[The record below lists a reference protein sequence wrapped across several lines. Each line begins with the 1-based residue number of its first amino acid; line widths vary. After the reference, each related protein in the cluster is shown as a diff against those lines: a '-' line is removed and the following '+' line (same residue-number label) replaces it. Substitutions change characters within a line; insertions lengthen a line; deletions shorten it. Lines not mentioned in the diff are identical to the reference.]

1 MAQQIST
8 IENGVLKVSIS
19 NVGATVKSVKDAS
32 GEEFIWRA
40 DPQFWAGSAPILFPI
55 CGGLNNDTYR
65 YNRRE
70 YKLGRH
76 GYIRFREFEVYEQKA
91 DEIVFLSR
99 SDEETL
105 ACYPFEYELF
115 VRFKL
120 DESKLSTTYT
130 VKNKSGVEMYF
141 SIGAH
146 EGYYCPEG
154 IEEYDVILPEAETLY
169 STVLEGNVLGN
180 NKVRIIENSD
190 RIALK
195 YDYFAVD
202 ALVFKDMKARSAV
215 LKNRNNGKAVKVTFE
230 GCDYFLLWT
239 KPDAPYICLEPWC
252 GISDNKDTDKNF
264 KTKEGIR
271 QIAAGGNF
279 VNEHSIE
286 VLDNGGK

>member
-1 MAQQIST
+1 MIT
-8 IENGVLKVSIS
+8 IKNDYLTAKINE
-19 NVGATVKSVKDAS
+19 VGAELKSLVCNDTQY
-32 GEEFIWRA
+32 IWTGDER
-40 DPQFWAGSAPILFPI
+40 FWAGSAPLLFPI
-55 CGGLNNDTYR
+55 CSGLKDD
-65 YNRRE
+65 E
-70 YKLGRH
+70 YYLDGKKYTLQKH
-76 GYIRFREFEVYEQKA
+76 GYARFCKFEVENQVE
-91 DEIVFLSR
+91 DSVTFLLCSN
-99 SDEETL
+99 EESL
-105 ACYPFEYELF
+105 RQFPFRYELR
-115 VRFKL
+115 V
-120 DESKLSTTYT
+120 TYT
-130 VKNKSGVEMYF
+130 LENKTLKVKYDVKNLSDDTMYF

-154 IEEYDVILPEAETLY
+154 IEEYDVILPEAETLD

>member
-1 MAQQIST
+1 MIT
-8 IENGVLKVSIS
+8 IKNDYLAAKINE
-19 NVGATVKSVKDAS
+19 VGAELKSLVCNNTQY
-32 GEEFIWRA
+32 IWTGDER
-40 DPQFWAGSAPILFPI
+40 FWAGSAPLLFPI
-55 CGGLNNDTYR
+55 CSGLKDD
-65 YNRRE
+65 E
-70 YKLGRH
+70 YYLDGKKYTLQKH
-76 GYIRFREFEVYEQKA
+76 GYARFCEFEVENQRE
-91 DEIVFLSR
+91 DSVTFLLCSN
-99 SDEETL
+99 EESL
-105 ACYPFEYELF
+105 KQFPFRYELR
-115 VRFKL
+115 V
-120 DESKLSTTYT
+120 TYT
-130 VKNKSGVEMYF
+130 LENKTLKVKYDVKNLSDDTMYF

>member
-1 MAQQIST
+1 MIT
-8 IENGVLKVSIS
+8 IKNDYLTAKINE
-19 NVGATVKSVKDAS
+19 VGAELKSLVCNDIQY
-32 GEEFIWRA
+32 IWQGDER
-40 DPQFWAGSAPILFPI
+40 FWAGSAPLLFPI
-55 CGGLNNDTYR
+55 CSGLKDD
-65 YNRRE
+65 E
-70 YKLGRH
+70 YYLDGKKYTLQKH
-76 GYIRFREFEVYEQKA
+76 GYARFCKFEVENQVE
-91 DEIVFLSR
+91 DSVTFLLCSN
-99 SDEETL
+99 EESL
-105 ACYPFEYELF
+105 KQFPFRYELR
-115 VRFKL
+115 V
-120 DESKLSTTYT
+120 TYT
-130 VKNKSGVEMYF
+130 LENKTLKVKYDVKNLSDDTMYF

-154 IEEYDVILPEAETLY
+154 IEEYDVILPEAETLD

>member
-1 MAQQIST
+1 MIT
-8 IENGVLKVSIS
+8 IKNDYLTAKINE
-19 NVGATVKSVKDAS
+19 VGAELKSLVCNDTQY
-32 GEEFIWRA
+32 IWQG
-40 DPQFWAGSAPILFPI
+40 DEKYWAGSAPLLFPI
-55 CGGLNNDTYR
+55 CSGLKDD
-65 YNRRE
+65 E
-70 YKLGRH
+70 YYLDGKKYTLQKH
-76 GYIRFREFEVYEQKA
+76 GYARFCKFEVENQVE
-91 DEIVFLSR
+91 DSVTFLLCSN
-99 SDEETL
+99 EESL
-105 ACYPFEYELF
+105 KQFPFRYELR
-115 VRFKL
+115 V
-120 DESKLSTTYT
+120 TYT
-130 VKNKSGVEMYF
+130 LENKTLKVKYDVKNLSDDTMYF

-154 IEEYDVILPEAETLY
+154 IEEYDVILPEAETLD

-215 LKNRNNGKAVKVTFE
+215 LKNRNNSKAVKVTFE

>member
-1 MAQQIST
+1 MIT
-8 IENGVLKVSIS
+8 IKNDYLTAKINE
-19 NVGATVKSVKDAS
+19 VGAELKSLVCNDTQY
-32 GEEFIWRA
+32 IWTGDER
-40 DPQFWAGSAPILFPI
+40 FWAGSAPLLFPI
-55 CGGLNNDTYR
+55 CSGLKDD
-65 YNRRE
+65 E
-70 YKLGRH
+70 YYLDGKKYTLQKH
-76 GYIRFREFEVYEQKA
+76 GYARFCKFEVENQVE
-91 DEIVFLSR
+91 DSVTFLLCSN
-99 SDEETL
+99 EESL
-105 ACYPFEYELF
+105 KQFPFHYELR
-115 VRFKL
+115 V
-120 DESKLSTTYT
+120 TYT
-130 VKNKSGVEMYF
+130 LENKTLKVKYDVKNLSDDTMYF

-154 IEEYDVILPEAETLY
+154 IEEYDVILPEAETLD

-180 NKVRIIENSD
+180 NKVRIIENSN

>member
-1 MAQQIST
+1 MIT
-8 IENGVLKVSIS
+8 IKNDYLTAKINE
-19 NVGATVKSVKDAS
+19 VGAELKSLVCNDTQY
-32 GEEFIWRA
+32 IWTGDER
-40 DPQFWAGSAPILFPI
+40 FWAGSAPLLFPI
-55 CGGLNNDTYR
+55 CSGLKDD
-65 YNRRE
+65 E
-70 YKLGRH
+70 YYLDGKKYTLQKH
-76 GYIRFREFEVYEQKA
+76 GYARFCKFEVENQVE
-91 DEIVFLSR
+91 DSVTFLLCSN
-99 SDEETL
+99 EESL
-105 ACYPFEYELF
+105 KQFPFRYELR
-115 VRFKL
+115 V
-120 DESKLSTTYT
+120 TYT
-130 VKNKSGVEMYF
+130 LENKTLKVKYDVKNLSDDTMYF

-154 IEEYDVILPEAETLY
+154 IEEYDVILPEAETLD

>member
-1 MAQQIST
+1 MIT
-8 IENGVLKVSIS
+8 IKNDYLTAKINE
-19 NVGATVKSVKDAS
+19 VGAELKSLVCNDIQY
-32 GEEFIWRA
+32 IWTGDER
-40 DPQFWAGSAPILFPI
+40 FWAGSAPLLFPI
-55 CGGLNNDTYR
+55 CSGLKDD
-65 YNRRE
+65 E
-70 YKLGRH
+70 YYLDGKKYTLQKH
-76 GYIRFREFEVYEQKA
+76 GYARFCKFEVENQVE
-91 DEIVFLSR
+91 DSVTFLLCSN
-99 SDEETL
+99 EESL
-105 ACYPFEYELF
+105 RQFPFRYELR
-115 VRFKL
+115 V
-120 DESKLSTTYT
+120 TYT
-130 VKNKSGVEMYF
+130 LENKTLKVKYDVKNLSDDTMYF

-154 IEEYDVILPEAETLY
+154 IEEYDVILPEAETLD

-230 GCDYFLLWT
+230 GCDYFLLWI

>member
-1 MAQQIST
+1 MIT
-8 IENGVLKVSIS
+8 IKNDYLTAKINE
-19 NVGATVKSVKDAS
+19 VGAELKSLVCNDIQY
-32 GEEFIWRA
+32 IWQG
-40 DPQFWAGSAPILFPI
+40 DEKYWAGSAPLLFPI
-55 CGGLNNDTYR
+55 CSGLKDD
-65 YNRRE
+65 E
-70 YKLGRH
+70 YYLDGKKYTLQKH
-76 GYIRFREFEVYEQKA
+76 GYARFCKFEVENQVE
-91 DEIVFLSR
+91 DSVTFLLCSN
-99 SDEETL
+99 EESL
-105 ACYPFEYELF
+105 KQFPFRYELR
-115 VRFKL
+115 V
-120 DESKLSTTYT
+120 TYT
-130 VKNKSGVEMYF
+130 LENKTLKVKYDVKNLSDDTMYF

-154 IEEYDVILPEAETLY
+154 IEEYDVILPEAETLD

-180 NKVRIIENSD
+180 NKVRIIENSN

>member
-1 MAQQIST
+1 MIT
-8 IENGVLKVSIS
+8 IKNDYLTAKINE
-19 NVGATVKSVKDAS
+19 VGAELKSLVCNDIQY
-32 GEEFIWRA
+32 IWTGDER
-40 DPQFWAGSAPILFPI
+40 FWAGSAPLLFPI
-55 CGGLNNDTYR
+55 CSGLKDD
-65 YNRRE
+65 E
-70 YKLGRH
+70 YYLDGKKYTLQKH
-76 GYIRFREFEVYEQKA
+76 GYARFCKFEVENQVE
-91 DEIVFLSR
+91 DSVTFLLCSN
-99 SDEETL
+99 EESL
-105 ACYPFEYELF
+105 RQFPFRYELR
-115 VRFKL
+115 V
-120 DESKLSTTYT
+120 TYT
-130 VKNKSGVEMYF
+130 LENKTLKVKYDVKNLSDDTMYF

-154 IEEYDVILPEAETLY
+154 IEEYDVILPEAETLD
-169 STVLEGNVLGN
+169 STVLDGNVLGN

>member
-1 MAQQIST
+1 MIT
-8 IENGVLKVSIS
+8 IKNDYLTAKINE
-19 NVGATVKSVKDAS
+19 VGAELKSLVCNDTQY
-32 GEEFIWRA
+32 IWTGDER
-40 DPQFWAGSAPILFPI
+40 FWAGSAPLLFPI
-55 CGGLNNDTYR
+55 CSGLKDD
-65 YNRRE
+65 E
-70 YKLGRH
+70 YYLDGKKYTLQKH
-76 GYIRFREFEVYEQKA
+76 GYARFCKFEVENQVE
-91 DEIVFLSR
+91 DSVTFLLCSN
-99 SDEETL
+99 EESL
-105 ACYPFEYELF
+105 KQFPFRYELR
-115 VRFKL
+115 V
-120 DESKLSTTYT
+120 TYT
-130 VKNKSGVEMYF
+130 LENKTLKVKYDVKNLSDDTMYF

-154 IEEYDVILPEAETLY
+154 IEEYDVILPEAETLD

-180 NKVRIIENSD
+180 NKVRIIENSN

-215 LKNRNNGKAVKVTFE
+215 LKNRNNSKAVKVTFE

>member
-1 MAQQIST
+1 MIT
-8 IENGVLKVSIS
+8 IKNDYLTAKINE
-19 NVGATVKSVKDAS
+19 VGAELKSLVCNDIQY
-32 GEEFIWRA
+32 IWQG
-40 DPQFWAGSAPILFPI
+40 DEKYWAGSAPLLFPI
-55 CGGLNNDTYR
+55 CSGLKDD
-65 YNRRE
+65 E
-70 YKLGRH
+70 YYLDGKKYTLQKH
-76 GYIRFREFEVYEQKA
+76 GYARFCKFEVENQVE
-91 DEIVFLSR
+91 DSVTFLLCSN
-99 SDEETL
+99 EESL
-105 ACYPFEYELF
+105 RQFPFRYELR
-115 VRFKL
+115 V
-120 DESKLSTTYT
+120 TYT
-130 VKNKSGVEMYF
+130 LENKTLKVKYDVKNLSDDTMYF

-154 IEEYDVILPEAETLY
+154 IEEYDVILPEAETLD

>member
-1 MAQQIST
+1 MIT
-8 IENGVLKVSIS
+8 IKNDYLTAKINE
-19 NVGATVKSVKDAS
+19 VGAELKSLVCNDIQY
-32 GEEFIWRA
+32 IWTGDER
-40 DPQFWAGSAPILFPI
+40 FWAGSAPLLFPI
-55 CGGLNNDTYR
+55 CSGLKDD
-65 YNRRE
+65 E
-70 YKLGRH
+70 YYLDGKKYTLQKH
-76 GYIRFREFEVYEQKA
+76 GYARFCKFEVENQVE
-91 DEIVFLSR
+91 DSVTFLLCSN
-99 SDEETL
+99 EESL
-105 ACYPFEYELF
+105 KQFPFRYELR
-115 VRFKL
+115 V
-120 DESKLSTTYT
+120 TYT
-130 VKNKSGVEMYF
+130 LENKTLKVKYDVKNLSDDTMYF

-169 STVLEGNVLGN
+169 STVLEGNVLGD

>member
-1 MAQQIST
+1 MIT
-8 IENGVLKVSIS
+8 IKNDYLTAKINE
-19 NVGATVKSVKDAS
+19 VGAELKSLVCNDIQY
-32 GEEFIWRA
+32 IWTGDER
-40 DPQFWAGSAPILFPI
+40 FWAGSAPLLFPI
-55 CGGLNNDTYR
+55 CSGLKDD
-65 YNRRE
+65 E
-70 YKLGRH
+70 YYLDGKKYTLQKH
-76 GYIRFREFEVYEQKA
+76 GYARFCKFEVENQVE
-91 DEIVFLSR
+91 DSVTFLLCSN
-99 SDEETL
+99 EESL
-105 ACYPFEYELF
+105 KQFPFRYELR
-115 VRFKL
+115 V
-120 DESKLSTTYT
+120 TYT
-130 VKNKSGVEMYF
+130 LENKTLKVKYDVKNLSDDTMYF

>member
-1 MAQQIST
+1 MIT
-8 IENGVLKVSIS
+8 IKNDYLTAKINE
-19 NVGATVKSVKDAS
+19 VGAELKSLVCNDTQY
-32 GEEFIWRA
+32 IWTGDER
-40 DPQFWAGSAPILFPI
+40 FWAGSAPLLFPI
-55 CGGLNNDTYR
+55 CSGLKDD
-65 YNRRE
+65 E
-70 YKLGRH
+70 YYLDGKKYTLQKH
-76 GYIRFREFEVYEQKA
+76 GYARFCKFEVENQVE
-91 DEIVFLSR
+91 DSVTFLLCSN
-99 SDEETL
+99 EESL
-105 ACYPFEYELF
+105 KQFPFRYELR
-115 VRFKL
+115 V
-120 DESKLSTTYT
+120 TYT
-130 VKNKSGVEMYF
+130 LENKTLKVKYDVKNLSDDTMYF

>member
-1 MAQQIST
+1 MIT
-8 IENGVLKVSIS
+8 IKNNCVTAEINEIGAELKSLVC
-19 NVGATVKSVKDAS
+19 NDTQY
-32 GEEFIWRA
+32 IWTGDER
-40 DPQFWAGSAPILFPI
+40 FWAGSSPLLFPI
-55 CGGLNNDTYR
+55 CSGLKDD
-65 YNRRE
+65 E
-70 YKLGRH
+70 YYLDGKKYTLQKH
-76 GYIRFREFEVYEQKA
+76 GYARFCKFEVEKQGE
-91 DEIVFLSR
+91 DSVTFLLCSN
-99 SDEETL
+99 EESL
-105 ACYPFEYELF
+105 KQFPFEYELR
-115 VRFKL
+115 V
-120 DESKLSTTYT
+120 TYT
-130 VKNKSGVEMYF
+130 LENKTLKVKYDVKNLSDDTMYF

-154 IEEYDVILPEAETLY
+154 IEEYDVILPEAETLD

-180 NKVRIIENSD
+180 DTVRIIENSD

-202 ALVFKDMKARSAV
+202 ALVFKEMKARSVV

>member
-1 MAQQIST
+1 MIT
-8 IENGVLKVSIS
+8 IKNDYLTAKINE
-19 NVGATVKSVKDAS
+19 VGAELKSLVCNDIQY
-32 GEEFIWRA
+32 IWTGDER
-40 DPQFWAGSAPILFPI
+40 FWAGSAPLLFPI
-55 CGGLNNDTYR
+55 CSGLKDD
-65 YNRRE
+65 E
-70 YKLGRH
+70 YYLDGKKYTLQKH
-76 GYIRFREFEVYEQKA
+76 GYARFYKFEVENQME
-91 DEIVFLSR
+91 DSVTFLLCSN
-99 SDEETL
+99 EESL
-105 ACYPFEYELF
+105 KQFPFRYELR
-115 VRFKL
+115 V
-120 DESKLSTTYT
+120 TYT
-130 VKNKSGVEMYF
+130 LENKTLKVKYDVKNLSDDTMYF

-154 IEEYDVILPEAETLY
+154 IEEYDVILPEAETLD

-180 NKVRIIENSD
+180 NKVRIIENSN

>member
-1 MAQQIST
+1 MIT
-8 IENGVLKVSIS
+8 IKNDYLTAKINE
-19 NVGATVKSVKDAS
+19 VGAELKSLVCNDTQY
-32 GEEFIWRA
+32 IWTGDER
-40 DPQFWAGSAPILFPI
+40 FWAGSAPLLFPI
-55 CGGLNNDTYR
+55 CSGLKDD
-65 YNRRE
+65 E
-70 YKLGRH
+70 YYLDGKKYTLQKH
-76 GYIRFREFEVYEQKA
+76 GYARFCKFEVENQVE
-91 DEIVFLSR
+91 DSVTFLLCSN
-99 SDEETL
+99 EESL
-105 ACYPFEYELF
+105 KQFPFRYELR
-115 VRFKL
+115 V
-120 DESKLSTTYT
+120 TYT
-130 VKNKSGVEMYF
+130 LENKSLKVKYDVKNLSDDTMYF

-154 IEEYDVILPEAETLY
+154 IEEYDVILPEAETLD

>member
-1 MAQQIST
+1 MIT
-8 IENGVLKVSIS
+8 IKNDYLTAKINE
-19 NVGATVKSVKDAS
+19 VGAELKSLVCNDIQY
-32 GEEFIWRA
+32 IWTGDER
-40 DPQFWAGSAPILFPI
+40 FWAGSAPLLFPI
-55 CGGLNNDTYR
+55 CSGLKDD
-65 YNRRE
+65 E
-70 YKLGRH
+70 YYLDGKKYTLQKH
-76 GYIRFREFEVYEQKA
+76 GYARFCKFEVENQVE
-91 DEIVFLSR
+91 DSVTFLLCSN
-99 SDEETL
+99 EESL
-105 ACYPFEYELF
+105 KQFPFHYELR
-115 VRFKL
+115 V
-120 DESKLSTTYT
+120 TYT
-130 VKNKSGVEMYF
+130 LENKTLKVKYDVKNLSDDTMYF

-154 IEEYDVILPEAETLY
+154 IEEYDVILPEAETLD

-215 LKNRNNGKAVKVTFE
+215 LKNRNNSKAVKVTFE

>member
-1 MAQQIST
+1 MIT
-8 IENGVLKVSIS
+8 IKNDYLTAKINE
-19 NVGATVKSVKDAS
+19 VGAELKSLVCNDTQY
-32 GEEFIWRA
+32 IWTGDER
-40 DPQFWAGSAPILFPI
+40 FWAGSAPLLFPI
-55 CGGLNNDTYR
+55 CSGLKDD
-65 YNRRE
+65 E
-70 YKLGRH
+70 YYLDGKKYTLQKH
-76 GYIRFREFEVYEQKA
+76 GYARFCKFEVENQVE
-91 DEIVFLSR
+91 DSVTFLLCSN
-99 SDEETL
+99 EESL
-105 ACYPFEYELF
+105 KQFPFRYELR
-115 VRFKL
+115 V
-120 DESKLSTTYT
+120 TYT
-130 VKNKSGVEMYF
+130 LENKTLKVKYDVKNLSDDTMYF

-154 IEEYDVILPEAETLY
+154 IEEYDVILPEAETLD

-180 NKVRIIENSD
+180 NKVRIRENIN

>member
-1 MAQQIST
+1 MIT
-8 IENGVLKVSIS
+8 IKNDYLTAKINE
-19 NVGATVKSVKDAS
+19 VGAELKSLVCNDIQY
-32 GEEFIWRA
+32 IWQGDER
-40 DPQFWAGSAPILFPI
+40 FWAGSAPLLFPI
-55 CGGLNNDTYR
+55 CSGLKDD
-65 YNRRE
+65 E
-70 YKLGRH
+70 YYLDGKKYTLQKH
-76 GYIRFREFEVYEQKA
+76 GYARFCKFEVENQVE
-91 DEIVFLSR
+91 DSVTFLLCSN
-99 SDEETL
+99 EESL
-105 ACYPFEYELF
+105 RQFPFRYELR
-115 VRFKL
+115 V
-120 DESKLSTTYT
+120 TYT
-130 VKNKSGVEMYF
+130 LENKTLKVKYDVKNLSDDTMYF

-154 IEEYDVILPEAETLY
+154 IEEYDVILPEAETLD

>member
-1 MAQQIST
+1 MIT
-8 IENGVLKVSIS
+8 IKNDYLTAKINE
-19 NVGATVKSVKDAS
+19 VGAELKSLVCNDIQY
-32 GEEFIWRA
+32 IWTGDER
-40 DPQFWAGSAPILFPI
+40 FWAGSAPLLFPI
-55 CGGLNNDTYR
+55 CSGLKDD
-65 YNRRE
+65 E
-70 YKLGRH
+70 YYLDGKKYTLQKH
-76 GYIRFREFEVYEQKA
+76 GYARFCKFEVENQVE
-91 DEIVFLSR
+91 DSVTFLLCSN
-99 SDEETL
+99 EESL
-105 ACYPFEYELF
+105 KQFPFRYELR
-115 VRFKL
+115 V
-120 DESKLSTTYT
+120 TYT
-130 VKNKSGVEMYF
+130 LENKTLKVKYDVKNLSDDTMYF

-154 IEEYDVILPEAETLY
+154 IEEYDVILPEAETLD

>member
-1 MAQQIST
+1 MIT
-8 IENGVLKVSIS
+8 IKNDYLTAKINE
-19 NVGATVKSVKDAS
+19 VGAELKSLVCNDIQY
-32 GEEFIWRA
+32 IWTGDER
-40 DPQFWAGSAPILFPI
+40 FWAGSAPLLFPI
-55 CGGLNNDTYR
+55 CSGLKDD
-65 YNRRE
+65 E
-70 YKLGRH
+70 YYLDGKKYTLQKH
-76 GYIRFREFEVYEQKA
+76 GYARFCKFEVENQVE
-91 DEIVFLSR
+91 DSVTFLLCSN
-99 SDEETL
+99 EESL
-105 ACYPFEYELF
+105 RQFPFRYELR
-115 VRFKL
+115 V
-120 DESKLSTTYT
+120 TYT
-130 VKNKSGVEMYF
+130 LENKTLKVKYDVKNLSDDTMYF

-154 IEEYDVILPEAETLY
+154 IEEYDVILPEAETLD

>member
-1 MAQQIST
+1 MIT
-8 IENGVLKVSIS
+8 IKNDYLTAKINE
-19 NVGATVKSVKDAS
+19 VGAELKSLVCNDIQY
-32 GEEFIWRA
+32 IWTGDER
-40 DPQFWAGSAPILFPI
+40 FWAGSAPLLFPI
-55 CGGLNNDTYR
+55 CSGLKDD
-65 YNRRE
+65 E
-70 YKLGRH
+70 YYLDGKKYTLQKH
-76 GYIRFREFEVYEQKA
+76 GYARFCKFEVENQVE
-91 DEIVFLSR
+91 DSVTFLLCSN
-99 SDEETL
+99 EESL
-105 ACYPFEYELF
+105 RQFPFRYELR
-115 VRFKL
+115 V
-120 DESKLSTTYT
+120 TYT
-130 VKNKSGVEMYF
+130 LENKTLKVKYDVKNLSDDTMYF

-154 IEEYDVILPEAETLY
+154 IEEYDVILPEAETLD
-169 STVLEGNVLGN
+169 STVLEGNVLGD

>member
-1 MAQQIST
+1 MIT
-8 IENGVLKVSIS
+8 IKNDYLTAKINEVGTELKSLVC
-19 NVGATVKSVKDAS
+19 NDTQY
-32 GEEFIWRA
+32 IWTGDER
-40 DPQFWAGSAPILFPI
+40 FWAGSAPLLFPI
-55 CGGLNNDTYR
+55 CSGLKDD
-65 YNRRE
+65 E
-70 YKLGRH
+70 YYLDGKKYTLQKH
-76 GYIRFREFEVYEQKA
+76 GYARFCKFEVENQVE
-91 DEIVFLSR
+91 DSVTFLLCSN
-99 SDEETL
+99 EESL
-105 ACYPFEYELF
+105 KQFPFRYELR
-115 VRFKL
+115 V
-120 DESKLSTTYT
+120 TYT
-130 VKNKSGVEMYF
+130 LENKTLKVKYDVKNLSDDTMYF

-154 IEEYDVILPEAETLY
+154 IEEYDVILPEAETLD

>member
-1 MAQQIST
+1 MIT
-8 IENGVLKVSIS
+8 IKNDYLTAKINE
-19 NVGATVKSVKDAS
+19 VGAELKSLVCNDIQY
-32 GEEFIWRA
+32 IWQG
-40 DPQFWAGSAPILFPI
+40 DEKFWAGSAPLLFPI
-55 CGGLNNDTYR
+55 CSGLKDD
-65 YNRRE
+65 E
-70 YKLGRH
+70 YYLDGKKYTLQKH
-76 GYIRFREFEVYEQKA
+76 GYARFCKFEVENQVE
-91 DEIVFLSR
+91 DSVTFLLCSN
-99 SDEETL
+99 EESL
-105 ACYPFEYELF
+105 KQFPFRYELR
-115 VRFKL
+115 V
-120 DESKLSTTYT
+120 TYT
-130 VKNKSGVEMYF
+130 LENKTLKVKYDVKNLSDDTMYF

-154 IEEYDVILPEAETLY
+154 IEEYDVILPEAETLD

>member
-1 MAQQIST
+1 MIT
-8 IENGVLKVSIS
+8 IKNDYLTAKINE
-19 NVGATVKSVKDAS
+19 VGAELKSLVCNDIQY
-32 GEEFIWRA
+32 IWTGDER
-40 DPQFWAGSAPILFPI
+40 FWAGSAPLLFPI
-55 CGGLNNDTYR
+55 CSGLKDD
-65 YNRRE
+65 E
-70 YKLGRH
+70 YYLDGKKYTLQKH
-76 GYIRFREFEVYEQKA
+76 GYARFCKFEVENQVE
-91 DEIVFLSR
+91 DSVTFLLCSN
-99 SDEETL
+99 EESL
-105 ACYPFEYELF
+105 KQFPFRYELR
-115 VRFKL
+115 V
-120 DESKLSTTYT
+120 TYT
-130 VKNKSGVEMYF
+130 LENKTLKVKYDVKNLSDDTMYF

-154 IEEYDVILPEAETLY
+154 IEEYDVILPEAETLD
-169 STVLEGNVLGN
+169 STVLEGNVLGD

>member
-1 MAQQIST
+1 MIT
-8 IENGVLKVSIS
+8 IKNDYLTAKINE
-19 NVGATVKSVKDAS
+19 VGAELKSLVCNDIQY
-32 GEEFIWRA
+32 IWQG
-40 DPQFWAGSAPILFPI
+40 DEKYWAGSAPLLFPI
-55 CGGLNNDTYR
+55 CSGLKDD
-65 YNRRE
+65 E
-70 YKLGRH
+70 YYLDGKKYTLQKH
-76 GYIRFREFEVYEQKA
+76 GYARFCKFEVENQVE
-91 DEIVFLSR
+91 DSVTFLLCSN
-99 SDEETL
+99 EESL
-105 ACYPFEYELF
+105 KQFPFRYELR
-115 VRFKL
+115 V
-120 DESKLSTTYT
+120 TYT
-130 VKNKSGVEMYF
+130 LENKTLKVKYDVKNLSDDTMYF

>member
-1 MAQQIST
+1 MIT
-8 IENGVLKVSIS
+8 IKNDYLTAKINE
-19 NVGATVKSVKDAS
+19 VGAELKSLVCNDTQY
-32 GEEFIWRA
+32 IWTGDER
-40 DPQFWAGSAPILFPI
+40 FWAGSAPLLFPI
-55 CGGLNNDTYR
+55 CSGLKDD
-65 YNRRE
+65 E
-70 YKLGRH
+70 YYLDGKKYTLQKH
-76 GYIRFREFEVYEQKA
+76 GYARFCKFEVENQVE
-91 DEIVFLSR
+91 DSVTFLLCSN
-99 SDEETL
+99 EESL
-105 ACYPFEYELF
+105 KQFPFRYELR
-115 VRFKL
+115 V
-120 DESKLSTTYT
+120 TYT
-130 VKNKSGVEMYF
+130 LENKTLKVKYDVKNLSDDTMYF

-154 IEEYDVILPEAETLY
+154 IEEYDVILPEAETLD

-180 NKVRIIENSD
+180 NKVRIIENSN

>member
-1 MAQQIST
+1 MIT
-8 IENGVLKVSIS
+8 IKNDYLTAKINE
-19 NVGATVKSVKDAS
+19 VGAELKSLVCNDIQY
-32 GEEFIWRA
+32 IWTGDER
-40 DPQFWAGSAPILFPI
+40 FWAGSAPLLFPI
-55 CGGLNNDTYR
+55 CSGLKDD
-65 YNRRE
+65 E
-70 YKLGRH
+70 YYLDGKKYTLQKH
-76 GYIRFREFEVYEQKA
+76 GYARFCKFEVENQVE
-91 DEIVFLSR
+91 DSVTFLLCSN
-99 SDEETL
+99 EESL
-105 ACYPFEYELF
+105 RQFPFRYELR
-115 VRFKL
+115 V
-120 DESKLSTTYT
+120 TYT
-130 VKNKSGVEMYF
+130 LENKTLKVKYDVKNLSDDTMYF

>member
-1 MAQQIST
+1 MIT
-8 IENGVLKVSIS
+8 IKNDYLTAKINE
-19 NVGATVKSVKDAS
+19 VGAELKSLVCNDTQY
-32 GEEFIWRA
+32 IWTGDER
-40 DPQFWAGSAPILFPI
+40 FWAGSAPLLFPI
-55 CGGLNNDTYR
+55 CSGLKDD
-65 YNRRE
+65 E
-70 YKLGRH
+70 YYLDGKKYTLQKH
-76 GYIRFREFEVYEQKA
+76 GYARFCKFEVENQVE
-91 DEIVFLSR
+91 DSVTFLLCSN
-99 SDEETL
+99 EESL
-105 ACYPFEYELF
+105 KQFPFRYELR
-115 VRFKL
+115 V
-120 DESKLSTTYT
+120 TYT
-130 VKNKSGVEMYF
+130 LENKTLKVKYDVKNLSDDTMYF

-154 IEEYDVILPEAETLY
+154 IEEYDVILPEAETLD

-215 LKNRNNGKAVKVTFE
+215 LKNRNNSKAVKVTFE

>member
-1 MAQQIST
+1 MIT
-8 IENGVLKVSIS
+8 IKNDYLTAKINE
-19 NVGATVKSVKDAS
+19 VGAELKSLVCNDIQY
-32 GEEFIWRA
+32 IWQG
-40 DPQFWAGSAPILFPI
+40 DEKYWAGSAPLLFPI
-55 CGGLNNDTYR
+55 CSGLKDD
-65 YNRRE
+65 E
-70 YKLGRH
+70 YYLDGKKYTLQKH
-76 GYIRFREFEVYEQKA
+76 GYARFCKFEVENQVE
-91 DEIVFLSR
+91 DSVTFLLCSN
-99 SDEETL
+99 EESL
-105 ACYPFEYELF
+105 KQFPFRYELR
-115 VRFKL
+115 V
-120 DESKLSTTYT
+120 TYT
-130 VKNKSGVEMYF
+130 LENKTLKVKYDVKNLSDDTMYF

-154 IEEYDVILPEAETLY
+154 IEEYDVILPEAETLD